1 MLYKYILRRFIA
13 LIPVLIGIT
22 LTVFLIMHYAPG
34 DPVTN
39 MLGETYFDQ
48 ETYEQWRH
56 ELGLDQPVLLQYVH
70 WLSRVARGEL
80 GRSLIRKRPVL
91 DLIMER
97 LPQTLL
103 LAGLATFF
111 ALSVAI
117 PLGVVTAVY
126 CNTWVDNIGRV
137 LALLGLSMPAFWRG
151 LILMLIF
158 SWYLRIFPSGGS
170 MAEKGPI
177 AIVLPAMSLG
187 IYLAAIVTRMT
198 RSSLLDVLRQEYI
211 ITARAK
217 GLAEVRILG
226 KHALKNA
233 MIPVVTVIGVQMGY
247 LIGTGAIL
255 TETVFSW
262 PGLGRLIVQ
271 AINERDI
278 PLIQGVILC
287 VAVIFVLIHLLIDLF
302 YVYLDPRI
310 EYK

>member
-1 MLYKYILRRFIA
+1 
-13 LIPVLIGIT
+13 
-22 LTVFLIMHYAPG
+22 
-34 DPVTN
+34 
-39 MLGETYFDQ
+39 
-48 ETYEQWRH
+48 
-56 ELGLDQPVLLQYVH
+56 
-70 WLSRVARGEL
+70 
-80 GRSLIRKRPVL
+80 
-91 DLIMER
+91 
-97 LPQTLL
+97 
-103 LAGLATFF
+103 
-111 ALSVAI
+111 
-117 PLGVVTAVY
+117 
-126 CNTWVDNIGRV
+126 
-137 LALLGLSMPAFWRG
+137 
-151 LILMLIF
+151 
-158 SWYLRIFPSGGS
+158 

>member
-1 MLYKYILRRFIA
+1 MRF
-13 LIPVLIGIT
+13 
-22 LTVFLIMHYAPG
+22 APG
-34 DPVTN
+34 DPVAN

-48 ETYEQWRH
+48 EIYEQRRH

-70 WLSRVARGEL
+70 WLSRVVRGEL

-91 DLIMER
+91 DLIIER
-97 LPQTLL
+97 LPQTLM
-103 LAGLATFF
+103 LAGLAMVF

-117 PLGVVTAVY
+117 PVGIVTAVY
-126 CNTWVDNIGRV
+126 HSTWIDNLGGV

-170 MAEKGPI
+170 ISEKGAI
-177 AIVLPAMSLG
+177 AIILPSLSLG
-187 IYLAAIVTRMT
+187 IYLAAIVMRMT

-211 ITARAK
+211 MTARAK
-217 GLAEVRILG
+217 GLAEVKVLY

-233 MIPVVTVIGVQMGY
+233 MIPVVTVVGLQMGY

-278 PLIQGVILC
+278 PLIQGAILF
-287 VAVIFVLIHLLIDLF
+287 VAVIFVLIHLLVDLL